1 MEQDEQER
9 DEKDKGK
16 SIAEVDELGYI
27 EALNTDGTE
36 DDSEEEDVDIDEVLK
51 EMRRERDD
59 PFFAL

>member
-1 MEQDEQER
+1 VGR
-9 DEKDKGK
+9 EKDKGK

-27 EALNTDGTE
+27 EALNTDGIE